1 MHLTFTPVLENGE
14 VDFDE
19 FLKMIAARLTRQ
31 ATDCEMKEAFRVF
44 DKDGSGFIS
53 SDELKIVMESLGE
66 TLTDAEV
73 EAMMKEADK
82 DSDGQVSYEGKFSAW
97 KVHERCPHEGTYM

>member
-1 MHLTFTPVLENGE
+1 
-14 VDFDE
+14 
-19 FLKMIAARLTRQ
+19 
-31 ATDCEMKEAFRVF
+31 MKEAFRVF

-97 KVHERCPHEGTYM
+97 KVHERCPHEGTYITWGPLSLHFFPPSLMTTPRHVLSFRVRVL